1 MLILPKSSGL
11 VLVLVLTVAAS
22 ANIAWTTIDY
32 PGSTSTF
39 VNGINNKG
47 DVVGS
52 YRDGGDLFYHGFLLS
67 GGVFT
72 TIDYPSAYSTSAEG
86 INDAGDIV
94 GTYCPVQV
102 PCEPTGFLLHNGIMT
117 TIRVPGREYTW
128 IHGINNAGDMVG
140 ESQLNKGTIG
150 FVLKKGSGFTRIVAL
165 GAKATY
171 VKGINNAG
179 DIVGYFYPRGQTSQQ
194 RGYLLRDG
202 IWQLMDFPRS
212 RMTEINSVNDNHQIA
227 GAATGVGVQRGF
239 ARYNNHIL
247 ILKHTTDFVW
257 VMGINNE
264 AVMAGYF
271 SDGLRVHGFIRT
283 H

>member
-1 MLILPKSSGL
+1 
-11 VLVLVLTVAAS
+11 
-22 ANIAWTTIDY
+22 
-32 PGSTSTF
+32 
-39 VNGINNKG
+39 
-47 DVVGS
+47 
-52 YRDGGDLFYHGFLLS
+52 
-67 GGVFT
+67 
-72 TIDYPSAYSTSAEG
+72 
-86 INDAGDIV
+86 
-94 GTYCPVQV
+94 
-102 PCEPTGFLLHNGIMT
+102 MT

-179 DIVGYFYPRGQTSQQ
+179 DIVGYFYPPGQTSQQ
-194 RGYLLRDG
+194 RGYLPRDG
-202 IWQLMDFPRS
+202 VGQLMDFPRS
-212 RMTEINSVNDNHQIA
+212 QMTEINSVNDNHQIA
-227 GAATGVGVQRGF
+227 GAAQMGLGVQRGF

-257 VMGINNE
+257 VMGINNQ

-271 SDGLRVHGFIRT
+271 YDGLAFHGFIRT